1 MESLSSPLTTHVL
14 DTASGLPA
22 QGLCL
27 HLSRLEEHG
36 KQWTELR
43 RR

>member
-1 MESLSSPLTTHVL
+1 MEPTSSPLTTHVL

-27 HLSRLEEHG
+27 CLSRLEDHG
-36 KQWTELR
+36 RQWTELR
-43 RR
+43 KR